1 MIRGNCG
8 DGGFS
13 QNALG
18 YVMKG
23 RMCLLF
29 LIAYLIKTPS
39 VCTIQHEAHCLRAEG
54 EMASSVSFWKL
65 SSCQSR
71 SDTFT
76 MLTSSAL
83 CFRRVP
89 LSPFT
94 ELQNGP
100 CDLQHACNIADT
112 PIFAFSLFNFCS
124 CCFPGEMIF
133 KCNGQLLIRP
143 NKYKS
148 YFKRKE
154 CICLVIMVQ
163 V

>member
-1 MIRGNCG
+1 MFLIYVITKRKHLRYDENDISSLLNTSWKQNSKDVPGEKKS
-8 DGGFS
+8 S
-13 QNALG
+13 QNALE

-39 VCTIQHEAHCLRAEG
+39 MCAIQHEAHCLKAEG

-83 CFRRVP
+83 GFRRVP
-89 LSPFT
+89 LSPST
-94 ELQNGP
+94 ELQNRP
-100 CDLQHACNIADT
+100 CDLQHACAIAENLL
-112 PIFAFSLFNFCS
+112 SL
-124 CCFPGEMIF
+124 
-133 KCNGQLLIRP
+133 
-143 NKYKS
+143 
-148 YFKRKE
+148 
-154 CICLVIMVQ
+154 
-163 V
+163 